1 MPNQYKNKVIYGDSV
16 LMDITDTTAEA
27 GDVASGAV
35 FYAKNGAR
43 TVGTFTQA
51 QSDWVE
57 DDTTDPAFILNR
69 THYKESIG
77 NYGEIDL
84 SYHYISLTE
93 SSYTDSV
100 ISKTYSYKTAS
111 TSCFSTQVNGFPN
124 FLVSD
129 FDTSATSAKININGV
144 EYTLTQL
151 YVPGSSESAVSYF
164 YYYNDDVLAK
174 VGVKSTYLD
183 HFNVSF
189 YTNSIDD
196 IDIPNVILY
205 APSSIENYHYYTL
218 DNRYLDGVLPKRGL
232 AYASEVFNEQPRSAA
247 KGLYSHA
254 EGNKTQANG
263 HYAHAEGI
271 NTLADGTAPH
281 AEGYNTWA
289 NKIASH
295 AEGQHGTA
303 FSDGAHVEGAYSYSL
318 ALSITLTGEA
328 NATTY
333 TVVDYDSNKDIIKN
347 PNLLIG
353 YYCSAKGARI
363 IDEVRQGGMHRT
375 ITLDKTLNATE
386 AITEQTFTFY
396 CTNAAYGQGSH
407 AEGIAIRADGAAS
420 HAEGYNTNAVGIAS
434 HAEGR
439 ETIAKYDNQ
448 HVQGKYNL
456 VDPSGLYADIVGNG
470 TSDSA
475 RSNAYTLDWSGNGW
489 FAGKVSAGT
498 VATPASVTNDNDL
511 TTKQYV
517 DNNFISTNVAGDY
530 ISKFDLAHIEYLN
543 VTGSS
548 VNISKN
554 IQFLYSLFAGAVKTY
569 FMVPLSQTEVIP
581 MEISH
586 VDMGNGIINLFA
598 IINDK
603 RYTIDLHQEYN
614 EGQMLN
620 GMSGTLNIEYI
631 AKPAFFGGQ
640 WINYG
645 NGTANPQYGSH
656 ILLTNYYIDGTLYNT
671 SLLLYAIPDYEISN
685 TNSPLISLY
694 KGYTESGIAI
704 TYEKDNSSPYH
715 PVWNWDAGEHS
726 IAVNQAYVY
735 MPKTIPSA
743 SSSTPL
749 VDGTAAVGTS
759 TNYARADHV
768 HPVSSLSALSDTNIS
783 SPSVGQALVYDGT
796 SSKWVNASVSAS
808 DIGAIPAPEAA
819 SEGQFLTYQQLS
831 QGVYRWGVTDLN
843 VELNDTSA
851 IFYEL
856 EPTNGGGFIVEETF
870 ANIYQ
875 IFSSTRKTYFIAIN
889 SSTGQVCIF
898 TIVGVNSYTQ
908 TILLLSAS
916 DIHEE
921 NFLRLTLYADNEH
934 NLMYGS
940 ISTITIP
947 NLYDTTL
954 QILSDTTISNPS
966 SGQVLTY
973 DGTSSKWINS
983 TLTLPSASSS
993 APLVDGASAVVGT
1006 STAYARADHVHPKI
1020 PIDSTLSTTSENP
1033 VQNKVIQSALLNKMD
1048 VNANYNPI
1056 PLDFP
1061 DPENPP
1067 ATLDGATITC
1077 GLDFADI
1084 LELYQLAID
1093 TSFELLD
1100 VIQNHNFIVFHP
1112 FRINDVN
1119 ESIELFSIFDNM
1131 IYTITLEPNID
1142 SGMTH
1147 GMVGTLH
1154 VKDSVTVDSA
1164 LSLSSTNPVTNSAI
1178 TTAIANNRGKVFY
1191 GVVDNTSTATAFTAQ
1206 IPGITAY
1213 EEGLVVILKNG
1224 VVTSASG
1231 FTININGLGA
1241 LPAYTNLGAESRE
1254 TTIFNVA
1261 YTMMFVYEHR
1271 VSGGDWLCY
1280 RGSDTNTNTI
1290 GYQLRTNS
1298 MSLPMKSVTYRYR
1311 LLFTSADGAHFVP
1324 ANNTTSTNATSSRAV
1339 CQDKINPFGPI
1350 YYYGTTASVAANSR
1364 PSATYLW
1371 EQYIVSLGYSF
1382 NRTGAALTLSSW
1394 KPVYVKC
1401 APQADG
1407 SAIMDATTPYVQ
1419 DLPTTA
1425 DGKIY
1430 IFLGVAYSATNI
1442 ELVAHH
1448 PVYCYRNGGIQEWTG
1463 VQAEIDALTARINN
1477 LIDGD
1482 EVSY

>member
-1 MPNQYKNKVIYGDSV
+1 MPNQYKNKVVYGDSV

-43 TVGTFTQA
+43 TVGTFVQA
-51 QSDWVE
+51 QSDWEE
-57 DDTTDPAFILNR
+57 DDTTDPAFILN
-69 THYKESIG
+69 
-77 NYGEIDL
+77 
-84 SYHYISLTE
+84 
-93 SSYTDSV
+93 
-100 ISKTYSYKTAS
+100 
-111 TSCFSTQVNGFPN
+111 
-124 FLVSD
+124 
-129 FDTSATSAKININGV
+129 
-144 EYTLTQL
+144 
-151 YVPGSSESAVSYF
+151 
-164 YYYNDDVLAK
+164 
-174 VGVKSTYLD
+174 
-183 HFNVSF
+183 
-189 YTNSIDD
+189 
-196 IDIPNVILY
+196 
-205 APSSIENYHYYTL
+205 
-218 DNRYLDGVLPKRGL
+218 
-232 AYASEVFNEQPRSAA
+232 
-247 KGLYSHA
+247 
-254 EGNKTQANG
+254 
-263 HYAHAEGI
+263 
-271 NTLADGTAPH
+271 
-281 AEGYNTWA
+281 
-289 NKIASH
+289 
-295 AEGQHGTA
+295 
-303 FSDGAHVEGAYSYSL
+303 
-318 ALSITLTGEA
+318 
-328 NATTY
+328 
-333 TVVDYDSNKDIIKN
+333 
-347 PNLLIG
+347 
-353 YYCSAKGARI
+353 
-363 IDEVRQGGMHRT
+363 
-375 ITLDKTLNATE
+375 
-386 AITEQTFTFY
+386 
-396 CTNAAYGQGSH
+396 
-407 AEGIAIRADGAAS
+407 
-420 HAEGYNTNAVGIAS
+420 
-434 HAEGR
+434 
-439 ETIAKYDNQ
+439 
-448 HVQGKYNL
+448 
-456 VDPSGLYADIVGNG
+456 
-470 TSDSA
+470 
-475 RSNAYTLDWSGNGW
+475 
-489 FAGKVSAGT
+489 
-498 VATPASVTNDNDL
+498 
-511 TTKQYV
+511 
-517 DNNFISTNVAGDY
+517 
-530 ISKFDLAHIEYLN
+530 
-543 VTGSS
+543 
-548 VNISKN
+548 
-554 IQFLYSLFAGAVKTY
+554 
-569 FMVPLSQTEVIP
+569 
-581 MEISH
+581 
-586 VDMGNGIINLFA
+586 
-598 IINDK
+598 
-603 RYTIDLHQEYN
+603 
-614 EGQMLN
+614 
-620 GMSGTLNIEYI
+620 
-631 AKPAFFGGQ
+631 KP
-640 WINYG
+640 
-645 NGTANPQYGSH
+645 
-656 ILLTNYYIDGTLYNT
+656 
-671 SLLLYAIPDYEISN
+671 
-685 TNSPLISLY
+685 
-694 KGYTESGIAI
+694 
-704 TYEKDNSSPYH
+704 
-715 PVWNWDAGEHS
+715 
-726 IAVNQAYVY
+726 
-735 MPKTIPSA
+735 TIPSA

-749 VDGTAAVGTS
+749 ADGTASAGSS
-759 TNYARADHV
+759 TAYARGDHV
-768 HPVSSLSALSDTNIS
+768 HPVSSLAALSDTIVS
-783 SPSVGQALVYDGT
+783 SPSSGQALVYDGT

-808 DIGAIPAPEAA
+808 DIGAIPAPQAVND
-819 SEGQFLTYQQLS
+819 GQFLKYKQLS
-831 QGVYRWGVTDLN
+831 QGVYGWGVTDLYA
-843 VELNDTSA
+843 ELNNTTA
-851 IFYEL
+851 VFYEL
-856 EPTNGGGFIVEETF
+856 EPTNGGSFIVEETF

-875 IFSSTRKTYFIAIN
+875 IFSSARKAYFIAID
-889 SSTGQVCIF
+889 SSTGDVCIF

-916 DIHEE
+916 NVHEE

-940 ISTITIP
+940 ISTITVP

-973 DGTSSKWINS
+973 DDTSSKWVNS
-983 TLTLPSASSS
+983 TLTLPSASSTTPLADGTAAIGTSTAYARADHVHPVSSLSALSDTALYSPSNGQVLRYNTTTSKWENSTLPTQYAYGSTNPDYSDYISPALASLYITDDYRNLVMSHSANVYGQLFFNSWNVASSAGLIVSNVILYNNGLLCATLIGNTASNTWTFTVYPIQDALTFDSTPTNSSTNPVTSGGVYTALSSKANSADIPSASSS

-1020 PIDSTLSTTSENP
+1020 PIDSALSTTSENP
-1033 VQNKVIQSALLNKMD
+1033 VQNKVIQNALVNKLD
-1048 VNANYNPI
+1048 FNTNYNPI

-1100 VIQNHNFIVFHP
+1100 IIQNHNFIVFHP
-1112 FRINDVN
+1112 FRINDAN
-1119 ESIELFSIFDNM
+1119 ESIELFSIFDNT

-1147 GMVGTLH
+1147 GMIGTLH
-1154 VKDSVTVDSA
+1154 VKDSVTIDSA
-1164 LSLSSTNPVTNSAI
+1164 LSSSSTNPVTNSAI

-1241 LPAYTNLGAESRE
+1241 LPAYTNLGAASRE

-1280 RGSDTNTNTI
+1280 RGSDANTNTI

-1339 CQDKINPFGPI
+1339 CQDKIDPFGPI
-1350 YYYGTTASVAANSR
+1350 YYYGTTASVGVGSR
-1364 PSATYLW
+1364 PSVTYLW
-1371 EQYIVSLGYSF
+1371 EQYTVSLGYSF

-1430 IFLGVAYSATNI
+1430 IFLGVAYNATNI
-1442 ELVAHH
+1442 ELVPHH